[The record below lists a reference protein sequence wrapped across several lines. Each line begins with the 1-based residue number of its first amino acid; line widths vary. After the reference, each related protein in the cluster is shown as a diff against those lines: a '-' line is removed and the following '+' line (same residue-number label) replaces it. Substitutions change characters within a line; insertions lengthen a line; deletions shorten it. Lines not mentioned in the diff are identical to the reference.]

1 MDFDCIV
8 IGAGLSGLTASRN
21 LQRYG
26 KSVLLVESENEVGGR
41 VRSDLVDGYIL
52 DRGFQVIN
60 PKYPQVKKSG
70 AIKSI
75 DFRKISGSIRL
86 DDEGIKVGYALGSI
100 SNKSGPLLEKLKFI
114 EFVYSKKVSNSHN
127 FGLYTSNFPNFYQK
141 FLNPFLTGVFLT
153 NPKDI
158 AADVVQEILKSF
170 IRSLPGIP
178 AKGVGEFSKAL
189 AKPIKNLRLNE
200 SVENIS
206 KNRVVTVSGQ
216 YTARFIVVAAGPIAS
231 DELLKKTTQIKML
244 SSTTSYFSTDETLV
258 DAGNLVISKGSNLV
272 NSIVISEV
280 SKKYAPIGQS
290 LISATSLKDLSEGE
304 FRIELGKIWKIDA
317 NNWNHVARY
326 EIKNSLPLHTPGK
339 NRYPNLQLD
348 DWLFTIGDH
357 MSMPSQQGAMES
369 GALVAERINQLMQ

>member
-26 KSVLLVESENEVGGR
+26 KSVLLIESENEVGGR

-70 AIKSI
+70 VIKSI

-127 FGLYTSNFPNFYQK
+127 FGLYTSNFPNFYLK
-141 FLNPFLTGVFLT
+141 VLNPFLTGVFLT

-189 AKPIKNLRLNE
+189 VKPIKNLRLNE

-258 DAGNLVISKGSNLV
+258 DASNLVISKGSNLV

-290 LISATSLKDLSEGE
+290 LISATSLKDLSESE
-304 FRIELGKIWKIDA
+304 FRIELSKIWKSDA

>member
-26 KSVLLVESENEVGGR
+26 KSVLLIESENEVGGR

-70 AIKSI
+70 VIKSI

-100 SNKSGPLLEKLKFI
+100 SNKSGPLLEKRKFI

-127 FGLYTSNFPNFYQK
+127 FGLYTNNFPNFYQK
-141 FLNPFLTGVFLT
+141 VLNPFLTGVFLT

-200 SVENIS
+200 SVKNIS

-216 YTARFIVVAAGPIAS
+216 YTASFIVVAAGPIAS

-258 DAGNLVISKGSNLV
+258 DARNLVISKGSNLV

-290 LISATSLKDLSEGE
+290 LISATSLKDLSESE
-304 FRIELGKIWKIDA
+304 FRIELSKIWKSDA

-326 EIKNSLPLHTPGK
+326 EIENSLPLHTPGK
-339 NRYPNLQLD
+339 NRYANLQLD

>member
-26 KSVLLVESENEVGGR
+26 KSVLLIESENEVGGR

-70 AIKSI
+70 VIKSI

-114 EFVYSKKVSNSHN
+114 EFVYSKKVSNSDN
-127 FGLYTSNFPNFYQK
+127 FGLYTNNFPNFYQK
-141 FLNPFLTGVFLT
+141 VLNPFLTGVFLT

-189 AKPIKNLRLNE
+189 AKPIKNLKLNE
-200 SVENIS
+200 SVKNIS

-216 YTARFIVVAAGPIAS
+216 YTASFIVVAAGPIAS

-258 DAGNLVISKGSNLV
+258 DASNLVISKGSNLV

-290 LISATSLKDLSEGE
+290 LISATSLKDLSESE
-304 FRIELGKIWKIDA
+304 FRIELSKIWKSDA

>member
-26 KSVLLVESENEVGGR
+26 KSVLLIESENEVGGR

-70 AIKSI
+70 VIKSI

-100 SNKSGPLLEKLKFI
+100 SNKSGPLLEKRKFI

-127 FGLYTSNFPNFYQK
+127 FGLYTNNFPNFYQK
-141 FLNPFLTGVFLT
+141 VLNPFLTGVFLT

-189 AKPIKNLRLNE
+189 AKPIKNLKLNE
-200 SVENIS
+200 SVKNIS

-216 YTARFIVVAAGPIAS
+216 YTASFIVVAAGPIAS

-258 DAGNLVISKGSNLV
+258 DASNLVISKGSNLV

-290 LISATSLKDLSEGE
+290 LISATSLKDLSESE
-304 FRIELGKIWKIDA
+304 FRIELSKIWKSDA

>member
-8 IGAGLSGLTASRN
+8 IGAGLSGLTAGRN
-21 LQRYG
+21 LQRSG
-26 KSVLLVESENEVGGR
+26 KSVLLIESENEVGGR

-70 AIKSI
+70 VIKSI

-114 EFVYSKKVSNSHN
+114 EFMYSKKVSNSHN

-141 FLNPFLTGVFLT
+141 ALNPFLTGVFLT

-189 AKPIKNLRLNE
+189 AKPLKNLRLNE
-200 SVENIS
+200 SVKNIS
-206 KNRVVTVSGQ
+206 KNRVVTESGH
-216 YTARFIVVAAGPIAS
+216 YTARFIVVAAGPIVS
-231 DELLKKTTQIKML
+231 GELLKKTTSMKML
-244 SSTTSYFSTDETLV
+244 SNTTLYFSTDETLV
-258 DAGNLVISKGSNLV
+258 DASNLVISKESNLV

-280 SKKYAPIGQS
+280 SKNYAPAGQS
-290 LISATSLKDLSEGE
+290 LISATSLTDLSESE
-304 FRIELGKIWKIDA
+304 FRIELSKIWKCDA
-317 NNWNHVARY
+317 NKWNHVARY
-326 EIKNSLPLHTPGK
+326 AIKNSLPLHTPGM

>member
-26 KSVLLVESENEVGGR
+26 KSVLLIESENEVGGR

-70 AIKSI
+70 VIKSI

-100 SNKSGPLLEKLKFI
+100 SNKSGPISEKLKFI
-114 EFVYSKKVSNSHN
+114 EFVYSKKVSNTHN
-127 FGLYTSNFPNFYQK
+127 FGLFASNFPNFYQK
-141 FLNPFLTGVFLT
+141 VLNPFLTGVFLT

-216 YTARFIVVAAGPIAS
+216 YTARFIVVAAGPIVS

-244 SSTTSYFSTDETLV
+244 SSTTSYFSTGETLI
-258 DAGNLVISKGSNLV
+258 DARNLVISKGSKLV

-290 LISATSLKDLSEGE
+290 LISATSLKDLSESE
-304 FRIELGKIWKIDA
+304 FRIELSKIWKSDA

-326 EIKNSLPLHTPGK
+326 EVKNSLPLHTPGK

-357 MSMPSQQGAMES
+357 MSIPSQQGAMES
-369 GALVAERINQLMQ
+369 GALVAEKINQLMR

>member
-26 KSVLLVESENEVGGR
+26 KSVLLIESENEVGGR

-70 AIKSI
+70 VIKSI

-86 DDEGIKVGYALGSI
+86 DNEGIKVGYALGSI
-100 SNKSGPLLEKLKFI
+100 SNKSGPLVEKLKFI

-127 FGLYTSNFPNFYQK
+127 FGLYTSKFPYFYQK
-141 FLNPFLTGVFLT
+141 VLDPFLTGVFLT

-189 AKPIKNLRLNE
+189 AKPLKNLRLNE
-200 SVENIS
+200 SVKNIS
-206 KNRVVTVSGQ
+206 KNRVVTESGQ

-231 DELLKKTTQIKML
+231 DELLKKTTSIKML
-244 SSTTSYFSTDETLV
+244 SSTTLYFSTDETLV
-258 DAGNLVISKGSNLV
+258 DASNLVISKGSNLV

-280 SKKYAPIGQS
+280 SKKYAPAGQS
-290 LISATSLKDLSEGE
+290 LISATSLKDLSESE
-304 FRIELGKIWKIDA
+304 FRIELSKIWKNDA
-317 NNWNHVARY
+317 NKWNHVARY

>member
-26 KSVLLVESENEVGGR
+26 KSVLLIESENEVGGR

-70 AIKSI
+70 VIKNI

-86 DDEGIKVGYALGSI
+86 DDERIKVGYALGSI

-114 EFVYSKKVSNSHN
+114 EFMYSKKVSNSHN

-141 FLNPFLTGVFLT
+141 ALNPFLTGVFLT

-158 AADVVQEILKSF
+158 AADMVQQILKSF

-189 AKPIKNLRLNE
+189 AKPLKNLRLNE
-200 SVENIS
+200 SVKNIS

-258 DAGNLVISKGSNLV
+258 DASNLVISKGSNLV

-290 LISATSLKDLSEGE
+290 LISATSLKDLSESE
-304 FRIELGKIWKIDA
+304 FRIELSKIWKSDA

>member
-26 KSVLLVESENEVGGR
+26 KSVLLIESENEVGGR

-70 AIKSI
+70 VIKSI

-100 SNKSGPLLEKLKFI
+100 SNKSGPLLEKRKFI

-127 FGLYTSNFPNFYQK
+127 FGLYTNNFPNFYQK
-141 FLNPFLTGVFLT
+141 VLNPFLTGVFLT

-189 AKPIKNLRLNE
+189 AKPIKNLKLNE
-200 SVENIS
+200 SVKNIS

-258 DAGNLVISKGSNLV
+258 DASNLVISKGSNLV

-290 LISATSLKDLSEGE
+290 LISATSLKDLSESE
-304 FRIELGKIWKIDA
+304 FRIELSKIWKSDA

>member
-26 KSVLLVESENEVGGR
+26 KSVLLIESENEVGGR

-70 AIKSI
+70 VIKSI

-100 SNKSGPLLEKLKFI
+100 SNKSGPLLEKRKFI

-127 FGLYTSNFPNFYQK
+127 FGLYTNNFPNFYQK
-141 FLNPFLTGVFLT
+141 VLNPFLTGVFLT

-189 AKPIKNLRLNE
+189 AKPIKNLKLNE
-200 SVENIS
+200 SVKNIS

-216 YTARFIVVAAGPIAS
+216 YTARFIVVAAGQIAS

-258 DAGNLVISKGSNLV
+258 DASNLVISKGSNLV

-290 LISATSLKDLSEGE
+290 LISATSLKDLSESE
-304 FRIELGKIWKIDA
+304 FRIELSKIWKSDA

>member
-26 KSVLLVESENEVGGR
+26 KSVLLIESENEVGGR

-70 AIKSI
+70 VIKSI

-100 SNKSGPLLEKLKFI
+100 SNKSGPILEKLKFI

-127 FGLYTSNFPNFYQK
+127 FGLYTSNFPNFNQK
-141 FLNPFLTGVFLT
+141 VLNPFLTGVFLT

-189 AKPIKNLRLNE
+189 VKPIKNLRLNE

-206 KNRVVTVSGQ
+206 KNRVETVSGQ
-216 YTARFIVVAAGPIAS
+216 YTARFIVVAAGPVAS

-258 DAGNLVISKGSNLV
+258 DASNLVISKGSNLV

-290 LISATSLKDLSEGE
+290 LISATSLKDLSESE
-304 FRIELGKIWKIDA
+304 FRIELSKIWKSDA

-326 EIKNSLPLHTPGK
+326 EIKDSLPLHTPGK

>member
-26 KSVLLVESENEVGGR
+26 KSVLLIESENEVGGR

-70 AIKSI
+70 VIKSI

-100 SNKSGPLLEKLKFI
+100 SNKSGPISEKLKFI
-114 EFVYSKKVSNSHN
+114 EFVYSKKVSNTHN
-127 FGLYTSNFPNFYQK
+127 FGLFASNFPNFYQK
-141 FLNPFLTGVFLT
+141 VLNPFLTGVFLT

-216 YTARFIVVAAGPIAS
+216 YTARFIVVAAGPIVS

-244 SSTTSYFSTDETLV
+244 SSTTLYFSTDETLV
-258 DAGNLVISKGSNLV
+258 DASNLVISKGSKLV

-290 LISATSLKDLSEGE
+290 LISATSLKDLSESE
-304 FRIELGKIWKIDA
+304 FRIELSKIWKSDA

-326 EIKNSLPLHTPGK
+326 EIKNSLPLHIPGK

-369 GALVAERINQLMQ
+369 GALVAEKINQLMQ

>member
-26 KSVLLVESENEVGGR
+26 KSVLLIESENEVGGR

-70 AIKSI
+70 VIKNI

-114 EFVYSKKVSNSHN
+114 EFMYSKKVSNSHN

-141 FLNPFLTGVFLT
+141 ALNPFLTGVFLT

-158 AADVVQEILKSF
+158 AADMVQQILKSF

-189 AKPIKNLRLNE
+189 AKPLKNLRLNE
-200 SVENIS
+200 SVKNIS

-216 YTARFIVVAAGPIAS
+216 NTARFIVVAAGPIAS

-258 DAGNLVISKGSNLV
+258 DASNLVISKGSNLV

-290 LISATSLKDLSEGE
+290 LISATSLKDLSESE
-304 FRIELGKIWKIDA
+304 FRIELSKIWKSDA

>member
-8 IGAGLSGLTASRN
+8 IGAGLSGLTAGRN
-21 LQRYG
+21 LQRSG
-26 KSVLLVESENEVGGR
+26 KSVLLIESENEVGGR

-70 AIKSI
+70 VIKSI

-114 EFVYSKKVSNSHN
+114 EFMYSKKVSNSHN

-141 FLNPFLTGVFLT
+141 ALNPFLTGVFLT

-189 AKPIKNLRLNE
+189 AKPLKNLRLNE
-200 SVENIS
+200 SVKNIS
-206 KNRVVTVSGQ
+206 KNRVVTESGH
-216 YTARFIVVAAGPIAS
+216 YTARFIVVAAGPIVS
-231 DELLKKTTQIKML
+231 GELLKKTTSMKML
-244 SSTTSYFSTDETLV
+244 SSTTLYFSTDETLV
-258 DAGNLVISKGSNLV
+258 DASNLVISKESNLV

-280 SKKYAPIGQS
+280 SKKYAPAGQS
-290 LISATSLKDLSEGE
+290 LISATSLTDLSESE
-304 FRIELGKIWKIDA
+304 FRIELSKIWKCDA
-317 NNWNHVARY
+317 NKWNHVARY
-326 EIKNSLPLHTPGK
+326 AIKNSLPLHTPGM

>member
-339 NRYPNLQLD
+339 NRYPNMQLD

>member
-8 IGAGLSGLTASRN
+8 IGAGLSGLTA
-21 LQRYG
+21 
-26 KSVLLVESENEVGGR
+26 
-41 VRSDLVDGYIL
+41 SDLVDGYIL

-70 AIKSI
+70 VIKSI

-100 SNKSGPLLEKLKFI
+100 SNKSGSLIEKLKFI
-114 EFVYSKKVSNSHN
+114 EFVYSKEVSNSHN

-141 FLNPFLTGVFLT
+141 VLNPFLSGVFLT

-189 AKPIKNLRLNE
+189 AKPIKHLRLNE

-206 KNRVVTVSGQ
+206 KNRVVTGHGQ
-216 YTARFIVVAAGPIAS
+216 YTAKFIVVAAGPIAS
-231 DELLKKTTQIKML
+231 GELLKKVTPIKML
-244 SSTTSYFSTDETLV
+244 SSTTSYFSTDETLI
-258 DAGNLVISKGSNLV
+258 DASNLVISKESNLV
-272 NSIVISEV
+272 NSVVLSEV
-280 SKKYAPIGQS
+280 SKRYAPIGKS
-290 LISATSLKDLSEGE
+290 LISATSIKELSESD
-304 FRIELGKIWKIDA
+304 FRAELSKIWKSDT

-339 NRYPNLQLD
+339 KRYPNLQLD

-369 GALVAERINQLMQ
+369 GSLVAERINQLMQ

>member
-8 IGAGLSGLTASRN
+8 IGAGLSGLTAGRN
-21 LQRYG
+21 LQRSG
-26 KSVLLVESENEVGGR
+26 KSVLLIESENEVGGR

-70 AIKSI
+70 VIKSI

-114 EFVYSKKVSNSHN
+114 EFMYSKKVSNSHN

-141 FLNPFLTGVFLT
+141 ALNPFLTGVFLT

-189 AKPIKNLRLNE
+189 AKPLKNLRLNE
-200 SVENIS
+200 SVKNIS
-206 KNRVVTVSGQ
+206 KNRVVTESGH
-216 YTARFIVVAAGPIAS
+216 YTARFIVVAAGPIVS
-231 DELLKKTTQIKML
+231 GELLKKTTSMKML
-244 SSTTSYFSTDETLV
+244 SNTTLYFSTDETLV
-258 DAGNLVISKGSNLV
+258 DASNLVISKESNLV

-280 SKKYAPIGQS
+280 SKKYAPAGQS
-290 LISATSLKDLSEGE
+290 LISATSLTDLSESE
-304 FRIELGKIWKIDA
+304 FRIELSKIWKCDA
-317 NNWNHVARY
+317 NKWNHVARY
-326 EIKNSLPLHTPGK
+326 AIKNSLPLHTPGM